1 VDLFQGAILGLIQ
14 GLTEFLPIS
23 SNAHLR
29 VSAELLGWQ
38 DPGAAFTAVTQIGT
52 ESAVLIYFR
61 KDIARILRAWSLSL
75 VRKEMRADHNAR
87 LGWFVLLG
95 TLPIAI
101 LGLTFQN
108 AIEGPLRDLRVVA
121 SALIIFSLVLAWSDR
136 RPANVR
142 TIDSLTTKDALVL
155 GLWQALALIP
165 GVSRSGGT
173 IAGGL
178 FRGLTREAAA
188 RYSFLLAIPAVL
200 SSAALELTKIG
211 EGAQAP
217 WLPTLL
223 ATAIAFVVGY
233 AVIAWLLRYVVQHS
247 FAIFIR
253 YRLIIGALIFGLLAM
268 GVISP

>member
-1 VDLFQGAILGLIQ
+1 MDLLTAIVLGVVQGA
-14 GLTEFLPIS
+14 TEFLPIS

-29 VSAELLGWQ
+29 VVGEVFGWG
-38 DPGAAFTAVTQIGT
+38 DPGAAFTAVTQLGT

-61 KDIARILRAWSLSL
+61 KDIARILRAWTRSLFSAEG
-75 VRKEMRADHNAR
+75 RSEPDAR
-87 LGWFVLLG
+87 LGWFVIVG

-101 LGLTFQN
+101 LGLAFQDL
-108 AIEGPLRDLRVVA
+108 IEGNLRDLRVVA
-121 SALIIFSLVLAWSDR
+121 SALLLFSVVLAWADR
-136 RPANVR
+136 RARNER
-142 TIDSLTTKDALVL
+142 DLASLSGRDAILL

-178 FRGLTREAAA
+178 LLGLHRAAAA

-200 SSAALELTKIG
+200 ASAGLELTKIG
-211 EGAQAP
+211 GEGHAP
-217 WLPTLL
+217 WLPTVV

-233 AVIAWLLRYVVQHS
+233 VVIAWLLRFVTQHS
-247 FAIFIR
+247 FAVFVR
-253 YRLIIGALIFGLLAM
+253 YRVALALVIFVLLGT